1 MNRLGIIVPYRNRS
15 LQLMLFKQ
23 EIQKYLDNTKIDY
36 RIIIV
41 EQNND
46 KLFNRGT
53 LLNIGFKYAKKLKCD
68 YVVFHDVDMIPIDVD
83 YSYSDIPIHL
93 AEKTFDEYFGGVT
106 LFPIKAFEKIN
117 GYSNKYWGWGFEDDD
132 LLLRCK
138 RKDIKLNRLKLYNSP
153 IAKTSLKFNG
163 TNSYV
168 KVKNKID
175 FTKDLTISVSFFP
188 DDIVYNHKKDSDT
201 FSVFSIPGYDASI
214 SYNSFKRYNFLLFNK
229 NKEILYL
236 TSEMKTNYKTTITIT
251 IDSKNK
257 KINFYQD
264 ASLVD
269 TIEYDNLYNYNKEPY
284 FYLGMGSPHRPGDEN
299 YFKGYID
306 SFMVFN
312 KVMNEDDIKN
322 IIEMDYKEIKDSV
335 VHFNTNEIERNK
347 LKDLSGNKNDGQ
359 IINCEI
365 VNKKISPYKIV
376 KIPYRRNSKFISLYH
391 ENNGFV
397 NNKWKH
403 QETRWNQ
410 LRFSNEVSTNPML
423 SQKDGLCDLYFV
435 ENSKIKEN
443 NTLQINVGI

>member
-1 MNRLGIIVPYRNRS
+1 
-15 LQLMLFKQ
+15 
-23 EIQKYLDNTKIDY
+23 
-36 RIIIV
+36 
-41 EQNND
+41 
-46 KLFNRGT
+46 
-53 LLNIGFKYAKKLKCD
+53 
-68 YVVFHDVDMIPIDVD
+68 
-83 YSYSDIPIHL
+83 
-93 AEKTFDEYFGGVT
+93 
-106 LFPIKAFEKIN
+106 
-117 GYSNKYWGWGFEDDD
+117 
-132 LLLRCK
+132 
-138 RKDIKLNRLKLYNSP
+138 
-153 IAKTSLKFNG
+153 
-163 TNSYV
+163 
-168 KVKNKID
+168 
-175 FTKDLTISVSFFP
+175 
-188 DDIVYNHKKDSDT
+188 
-201 FSVFSIPGYDASI
+201 
-214 SYNSFKRYNFLLFNK
+214 
-229 NKEILYL
+229 
-236 TSEMKTNYKTTITIT
+236 
-251 IDSKNK
+251 
-257 KINFYQD
+257 
-264 ASLVD
+264 
-269 TIEYDNLYNYNKEPY
+269 
-284 FYLGMGSPHRPGDEN
+284 MGSPHRPGDEN